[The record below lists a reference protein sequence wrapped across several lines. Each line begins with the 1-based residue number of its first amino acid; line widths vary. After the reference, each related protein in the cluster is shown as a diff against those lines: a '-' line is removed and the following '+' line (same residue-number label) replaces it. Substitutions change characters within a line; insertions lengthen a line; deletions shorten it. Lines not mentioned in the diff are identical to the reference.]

1 MTDMNVAK
9 IIHEQIGHKA
19 MVMIGA
25 KSFVASDTSLGF
37 KIGHNAGKWTHI
49 RVELTGADLYKM
61 TFFRFWGCDIKA
73 QKEVDGLYFDGL
85 RPAIREATGMATSLE
100 RLVR

>member
-1 MTDMNVAK
+1 MTDMAVAK
-9 IIHEQIGHKA
+9 TIHQQIGQKA

-25 KSFVASDTSLGF
+25 KNFVAGDDTLGF
-37 KIGHNAGKWTHI
+37 KIGRNAGKWTHI

-73 QKEVDGLYFDGL
+73 EKEVDGLFFDGL
-85 RPAIREATGMATSLE
+85 RQAIRDNTGMAT
-100 RLVR
+100 RLF